1 MPPKKWSG
9 FSFMLDEAVLL
20 IDIGYYQAARME
32 SGISR
37 DELRVAF
44 EVAYSQTSASLIG
57 CLEALEALSFLLS
70 TTDFG
75 NHSTVSHLWEK
86 VCRDRAKPR
95 STSHLSNL
103 ITNIISHKPHG
114 QRSRHRPTAESYHA
128 F

>member
-20 IDIGYYQAARME
+20 IDIGYYQVARME

-75 NHSTVSHLWEK
+75 NHSTVSHFMGESLP
-86 VCRDRAKPR
+86 RQSQTAKHFPLVEFNHKHHQSQATR
-95 STSHLSNL
+95 ST
-103 ITNIISHKPHG
+103 
-114 QRSRHRPTAESYHA
+114 E
-128 F
+128 